1 MTICL
6 RSLSTQLG
14 QKSAPFLD
22 ALLFVLGWF
31 KAADQAANA
40 YGRGWGGNTSLPC
53 EVACMPYRP
62 NGLPPQYWTP
72 MTRKKTIIVLLA
84 LIVLAGVGVWLKHY
98 LDIDRCLDNGG
109 R

>member
-1 MTICL
+1 MRLLIHSHLMTICL

-62 NGLPPQYWTP
+62 NGLPPQY
-72 MTRKKTIIVLLA
+72 
-84 LIVLAGVGVWLKHY
+84 
-98 LDIDRCLDNGG
+98 
-109 R
+109 